1 MKFMRANGTPQEQS
15 GIQVCVSNSN
25 SVTKHK
31 SVPFSAIAHMPGLG
45 LKESKGGNLAGA
57 IN

>member
-1 MKFMRANGTPQEQS
+1 MRANGTPQEQS